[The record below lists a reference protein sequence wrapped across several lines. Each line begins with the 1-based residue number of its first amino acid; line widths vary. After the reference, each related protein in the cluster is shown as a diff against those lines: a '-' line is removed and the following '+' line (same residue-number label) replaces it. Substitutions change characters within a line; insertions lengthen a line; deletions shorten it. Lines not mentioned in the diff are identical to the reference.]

1 MEEFEEIVIVN
12 DEGEEFSFAVDRLFE
27 LNGKRYAVLIPLEDL
42 EGEGEGEGEEE
53 EEEDQESDED
63 EGEEADEESAVIFRV
78 EKDEKGDDVLV
89 DIDDDQ
95 EFAAVEEHYYHLCEE
110 SDEE

>member
-42 EGEGEGEGEEE
+42 
-53 EEEDQESDED
+53 DED
-63 EGEEADEESAVIFRV
+63 DEDDEADEEADDEGDAEADEESAVIFRV
-78 EKDEKGDDVLV
+78 EKDEKGEDVMV

-95 EFAAVEEHYYHLCEE
+95 EFSAVEEQYYHLCEE
-110 SDEE
+110 DEAE